1 MMIEWMCSVLVQ
13 QTEQCR
19 RYIDQSQWDSAKLL
33 NYSEENRRKET
44 EMIKASSDHVV
55 WVIVC
60 RWLSGQLHPLH
71 LLVSV
76 LVSVPCCLQA
86 NRQTD
91 RQTHVEAH
99 YYTSVWPLKKRS
111 STAPSSPP
119 VESEREFWLVLA
131 LALFVIH
138 WLTLFLP
145 YVCVCVVLSVF
156 FHSIP
161 SITDAQSTLR
171 CLSSLQTSGQLSLP
185 WCVH

>member
-1 MMIEWMCSVLVQ
+1 MCLV
-13 QTEQCR
+13 
-19 RYIDQSQWDSAKLL
+19 
-33 NYSEENRRKET
+33 
-44 EMIKASSDHVV
+44 
-55 WVIVC
+55 VC
-60 RWLSGQLHPLH
+60 
-71 LLVSV
+71 
-76 LVSVPCCLQA
+76 
-86 NRQTD
+86 RQTD
-91 RQTHVEAH
+91 RQTDKHTSKH
-99 YYTSVWPLKKRS
+99 TTTSVWPLKKRS

-171 CLSSLQTSGQLSLP
+171 CLSSLQASLAGLP
-185 WCVH
+185 WLGVSTNEGELASRPAKENEAQWPVWVVVNSEQRARIDTFA